1 MAQSDIQA
9 RRIGKMLHNRYSQYI
24 DQSDLNPN
32 DPELEVKVTTRCI
45 AAFAISHFGGAL
57 EDSYAANAVCDRHDD
72 NGIDAIYVNHQKELM
87 VVVQSKFDQKGAK
100 SIAIR
105 ELLRFKASVDDLR
118 ELRFEKFNDKVK
130 SMSQDIESAINGF
143 DYKIVMVFAYTGRDE
158 IAEDI
163 KKEISQWEEALN
175 TQVFV
180 DDLSDRDTY
189 SFLFEPFDM
198 AKMTKVLKKQ
208 NTGSIDLKDVELT
221 QYGVTTEPYKAVH
234 GIISGDQ
241 LVEWWEQYDDVLFE
255 KNIRSGLD
263 ERGEVNASIR
273 KTISENPELF
283 WYFNNG
289 MTVLTN
295 RIVERKRNNPAKR
308 DGRFDFIGSSVIN
321 GAQTLTTIAK
331 SLKTV
336 SEDKINQIRV
346 PIRFIEISENDQ
358 EFSNSI
364 TRANNHQNKVT
375 GRDFA
380 SQNQQQIRI
389 QNEIIYEDGWSY
401 NIHRRDLNN
410 KKANQI
416 DMEDALTAI
425 VCNSKEPRLLTT
437 LKSNRGRFFDNLN
450 GSLYKQ
456 VFNPRINGVY
466 VINTVVASRTI
477 EKELKQL
484 QDNASKVDKKLNT
497 IYTHGNYVLTAL
509 VMDSLNITPQQDQLI
524 DLSST
529 SKQIGKKLESIAI
542 QLNMYLEE
550 RYAKSYRARFFQNKE
565 KVTEIF
571 QNKELFV

>member
-1 MAQSDIQA
+1 MSQSDIQA

-24 DQSDLNPN
+24 DQEDLNPN
-32 DPELEVKVTTRCI
+32 DPELDVKVTSRCI
-45 AAFAISHFGGAL
+45 AAFAISHFGGTL
-57 EDSYAANAVCDRHDD
+57 EDSHAAHAVCDRHDD

-105 ELLRFKASVDDLR
+105 ELQRFKGAIDDLR
-118 ELRFEKFNDKVK
+118 ELRFEKFNDKVQNI
-130 SMSQDIESAINGF
+130 SQDIESAINGF

-163 KKEISQWEEALN
+163 RREINQWEETLN

-189 SFLFEPFDM
+189 SFLFEPFEM
-198 AKMTKVLKKQ
+198 AKMTKVLKQQ
-208 NTGSIDLKDVELT
+208 NTGSIDLKDVELS
-221 QYGVTTEPYKAVH
+221 QYGVTTEPYKAIQ

-241 LVEWWEQYDDVLFE
+241 LVEWWEQYDDILFE

-263 ERGEVNASIR
+263 EKGEVNASIK
-273 KTISENPELF
+273 KTIAENPELF

-321 GAQTLTTIAK
+321 GAQTLTTVAK

-336 SEDKINQIRV
+336 GEDKINQIRV

-358 EFSNSI
+358 EFSNRI

-380 SQNQQQIRI
+380 SQNKQQIRI
-389 QNEIIYEDGWSY
+389 QNEIVYEDGWSY
-401 NIHRRDLNN
+401 NIHRRDVSS

-437 LKSNRGRFFDNLN
+437 LKSARGRFFDNLN

-466 VINTVVASRTI
+466 VINTVIASRAI
-477 EKELKQL
+477 EQELKQL
-484 QDNASKVDKKLNT
+484 QDSTSKTDKKLYT
-497 IYTHGNYVLTAL
+497 IYTHGNYVLTSL
-509 VMDSLNITPQQDQLI
+509 VMDGLNITPQQDQLI
-524 DLSST
+524 DLSS
-529 SKQIGKKLESIAI
+529 SQKELGQKLESIAI
-542 QLNMYLEE
+542 QLNQYLEKQ
-550 RYAKSYRARFFQNKE
+550 YAKSYRARFFQNKE

-571 QNKELFV
+571 QNKGLFV